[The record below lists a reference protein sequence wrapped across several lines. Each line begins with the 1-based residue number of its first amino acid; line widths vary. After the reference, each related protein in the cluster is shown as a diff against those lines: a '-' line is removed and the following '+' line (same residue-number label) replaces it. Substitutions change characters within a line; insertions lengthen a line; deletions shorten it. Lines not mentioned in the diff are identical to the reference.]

1 MLQDHS
7 SAYQTFCPLT
17 MRLPGAITK
26 KIIGLLFAF
35 LPASG
40 LFAQQPLPFNP
51 EQVCTYDGTPIKGP
65 VYEFAP
71 SEATNQMVG
80 RIMGSVGLKPRFEVK
95 AANVPN
101 AAAVVYNNQRY
112 ILYSQNFVE
121 LVHQATKTN
130 WGAVSIIAHEIGHH
144 LNGHTLASGG
154 SRPSNELEA
163 DEFSGFVLQRMGATM
178 LEAQAAMNALAME
191 EATATHPPR
200 NARLEAIAVGWY
212 RAKENTDAQAT
223 IARTNPAQKPAPE
236 VARPAMPSI
245 PREEVVGK
253 VVFNA
258 SPEKEYYLT
267 KKLQLVRV
275 SEAGKEV
282 VGKLAQTTNGTH
294 PFVIQSRNNTFVYLG
309 EDGYIYSKT
318 GEKMGYVTKI

>member
-1 MLQDHS
+1 MRFIQ
-7 SAYQTFCPLT
+7 ATQKTF
-17 MRLPGAITK
+17 A
-26 KIIGLLFAF
+26 GLLLTLAAV
-35 LPASG
+35 PAV
-40 LFAQQPLPFNP
+40 FAQQPLPFNP
-51 EQVCTYDGTPIKGP
+51 DQVCTYDGTPIKGP

-71 SEATNQMVG
+71 SQATGQMVG

-101 AAAVVYNNQRY
+101 AAAVIYNNQRY

-121 LVHQATKTN
+121 LVNRATKTD

-144 LNGHTLASGG
+144 LNGHTLGVDG

-178 LEAQAAMNALAME
+178 LEAQAAMNALAHE
-191 EATATHPPR
+191 EATETHPPR
-200 NARLEAIAVGWY
+200 NARLEAIAAGWY
-212 RAKENTDAQAT
+212 RAKENVSGQAT
-223 IARTNPAQKPAPE
+223 IARSQPVEKPAP
-236 VARPAMPSI
+236 ATTTPPAAPAI
-245 PREEVVGK
+245 PREELVGK

-275 SEAGKEV
+275 SQEGKEV
-282 VGKLAQTTNGTH
+282 VGKLEKTDNSQY
-294 PFVIQSRNNTFVYLG
+294 PFVIQSRNNTYVYLAN
-309 EDGYIYSKT
+309 DGYIYSRA
-318 GEKMGYVTKI
+318 GEKMGYVAKI